1 MRAFS
6 DSWTLEFPFL
16 VFFTLPFRHRQS
28 PFSQTCGQKW
38 LPLGQHLR
46 VSHGFSFSLFISVI
60 VHIDP
65 PSYSE
70 ICLWF
75 ILIFWFSYLISV
87 QLAIA
92 LWTQSGS
99 SNIVSS
105 PVPSATP
112 RPSFP
117 FRFYNLFPLQSW
129 SLPSEVC
136 RHLMPICLCAHLV
149 PSGHTCLFLTPQ
161 ASSSH
166 GKPLDIVLQNIAC
179 SVYTTWRWMHPV
191 ITPSP

>member
-16 VFFTLPFRHRQS
+16 VFFTLPLGHRQS

-38 LPLGQHLR
+38 LPLGRHLR
-46 VSHGFSFSLFISVI
+46 VPHGFSFSLFISVI

-129 SLPSEVC
+129 PLPSEVC
-136 RHLMPICLCAHLV
+136 RHLVPICLWAHLLV
-149 PSGHTCLFLTPQ
+149 PCHPKQAPLMESHLILF
-161 ASSSH
+161 
-166 GKPLDIVLQNIAC
+166 LQNIAC
-179 SVYTTWRWMHPV
+179 SVYTTWRWTHTV
-191 ITPSP
+191 ITPSPQLK